1 MKIDPRTPAEA
12 WRTVL
17 EGNDRFVRGEPA
29 HPDQDAAHR
38 AEIATRQRPFATVFG
53 CSDSRVAAEII
64 FDQGLGDFF
73 VVRTAGH
80 VVDAGVLG
88 SLEFGVSVLDIPL
101 IVVLGHDLCGAVG
114 AAVTALDG
122 GKVPT
127 GYVRDLVERV
137 TPSVLAARSES
148 ESPSLDDV
156 EVEHVR
162 HTGRVLLER
171 SKVIDQ
177 AVAEGR
183 LAIVGLVYT
192 LTDGR
197 VRLVDVQGDIGEA
210 RPV

>member
-1 MKIDPRTPAEA
+1 VKIDPRTPAEA
-12 WRTVL
+12 WRAVL
-17 EGNDRFVRGEPA
+17 AGNDRFVRGEPA
-29 HPDQDAAHR
+29 HPDQDASHR
-38 AEIATRQRPFATVFG
+38 AQIATGQRPFATVFG

-88 SLEFGVSVLDIPL
+88 SVEFGISVLDIPL

-114 AAVTALDG
+114 AAVTAMDG
-122 GKVPT
+122 GEVPT

-137 TPSVLAARSES
+137 TPSVLATRSEF
-148 ESPSLDDV
+148 ESPTLDDV

-177 AVAEGR
+177 AVTEGR
-183 LAIVGLVYT
+183 CAIVGLVYT

-197 VRLVDVQGDIGEA
+197 VRLVDVHGDIGEA